1 MDPSI
6 LLPLLGVVRRELT
19 RLIFLGLVFTYTL
32 AALVECGYGGCVNGL
47 PKTIIAMLERAPK
60 LFWQGMASAYLVEFT
75 GGFAGMTI
83 GLAWDWWKQRPQK
96 AAEKAR
102 TEAYAEAY
110 AEAKLREMVLREMM
124 LRAGID
130 PDTGEPLPPFNNGN
144 GTTNGHTEK

>member
-1 MDPSI
+1 MPGISFAVSI
-6 LLPLLGVVRRELT
+6 LRFHTDAV
-19 RLIFLGLVFTYTL
+19 
-32 AALVECGYGGCVNGL
+32 
-47 PKTIIAMLERAPK
+47 
-60 LFWQGMASAYLVEFT
+60 
-75 GGFAGMTI
+75 
-83 GLAWDWWKQRPQK
+83 LAWDWWKQRPQK